1 MALTDQAI
9 SKISK
14 IAVIIISI
22 IIGLYLSYLFLDII
36 LMITVS
42 ILIAMIFNPLVLI
55 LEKNGVN
62 RLLSVLIVFLG
73 CGGAIVVGFSIFI
86 PKLIFQLNMIAQN
99 FNQENT
105 QDVLKQ
111 IQDGVS
117 GYIPFISSEDLVN
130 KLSNWFSTFFI
141 NSIDNVSN
149 IVTGIFSVLAIVVIV
164 PFMTFFILKDH
175 KRIIKGII
183 NIMPNKYFEMSYWI
197 IKKINDELGRFV
209 RGWIFD
215 AFMVGFLSAVGLT
228 ILGIQNSI
236 TIGFIAGIGHLI
248 PYFGPIIGGV
258 PAIIISIIQ
267 FGDLSMLPSILIMF
281 LIIYTLDNGFIQPN
295 AFSKST
301 DMHPLM
307 IIILILIGSRAMGVF
322 GMLLAIP
329 VATVIKTAAREIY
342 YGYKN
347 YKIIRV

>member
-1 MALTDQAI
+1 MALTDQTI

-14 IAVIIISI
+14 ISAIIITLI
-22 IIGLYLSYLFLDII
+22 ILLYLSYIFLDII
-36 LMITVS
+36 LMIVVS

-73 CGGAIVVGFSIFI
+73 CGGAVIIGFSVFV
-86 PKLIFQLNMIAQN
+86 PKIVSQLNMIAN
-99 FNQENT
+99 NLDQENISET
-105 QDVLKQ
+105 LKQ
-111 IQDGVS
+111 VQKS
-117 GYIPFISSEDLVN
+117 ASEYIPFISSEDLVN
-130 KLSNWFSTFFI
+130 KIGNWFSTFFI
-141 NSIDNVSN
+141 NSIDNLSN
-149 IVTGIFSVLAIVVIV
+149 IVTNIFSVLAIVVIV

-175 KRIIKGII
+175 KRIIKGVI
-183 NIMPNKYFEMSYWI
+183 NVMPNKYFEMSFWI
-197 IKKINDELGRFV
+197 IKKINDDLSRFV

-228 ILGIQNSI
+228 ILGIQNSV
-236 TIGFIAGIGHLI
+236 TIGFIAGVGHLI
-248 PYFGPIIGGV
+248 PYFGPIIGGI

-281 LIIYTLDNGFIQPN
+281 LIIYTLDNGYIQPN

-347 YKIIRV
+347 YKIIRT